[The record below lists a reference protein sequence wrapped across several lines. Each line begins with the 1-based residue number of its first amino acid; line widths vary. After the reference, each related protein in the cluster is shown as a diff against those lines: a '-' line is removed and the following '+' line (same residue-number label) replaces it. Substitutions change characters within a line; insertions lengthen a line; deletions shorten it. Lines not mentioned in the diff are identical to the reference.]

1 MAEGVVVVWADEGWA
16 VGRRFAAVMGYLLA
30 LLIGLSLGI
39 LGGGGSIL
47 TVPIFVYVM
56 GFPPKQAIAMSLPVI
71 GATSLI
77 GAVRHWRAR
86 NFDLRAALGFGV
98 FAMAG
103 ARLGAGVAKL
113 VAGAVQLGLLGI
125 IMMLAASMMLRRVAL
140 VEQGPIPQR
149 NATAMMATAA
159 VGLGVGVLT
168 GLVGIGGGFLF
179 VPALVLIAGLT
190 MKRAIGTSLFVIAL
204 STAAGTLGYRGQAQI
219 PWRVVGLFTGIAVIG
234 LYIGSR
240 VVDHV
245 SQQALRR
252 AFAYFLFVMATFILV
267 QNRAV
272 LLHPSTALRPSA
284 AGSR

>member
-1 MAEGVVVVWADEGWA
+1 VI
-16 VGRRFAAVMGYLLA
+16 GYFLA

-71 GATSLI
+71 GATSLV

-103 ARLGAGVAKL
+103 ARLGAGMAKL

-125 IMMLAASMMLRRVAL
+125 TMMLAATMMLRRRAL
-140 VEQGPIPQR
+140 VEQGP
-149 NATAMMATAA
+149 TAKRSAAAMLATAA

-179 VPALVLIAGLT
+179 VPALVLISGLT
-190 MKRAIGTSLFVIAL
+190 MKQAIGTSLFVIAL
-204 STAAGTLGYRGQAQI
+204 STAAGTLGYRGQAEI
-219 PWRVVGLFTGIAVIG
+219 PWRVVGLFTAIAVIG
-234 LYIGSR
+234 LYVGTR

-252 AFAYFLFVMATFILV
+252 AFAYFLIVMAAFILV

-272 LLHPSTALRPSA
+272 LLHPNTALRPSA